1 MRYSFYFWNI
11 FTSIIIIYFYTTC
24 VNDYKIND
32 MLLHPLPRISCGLRR
47 GGDIFLSDVLRRLRL
62 EKRGHA
68 GKRDFLRFIKI
79 SEISITHAG
88 FFILLHITDGWRIYF
103 FLLIYAV
110 GYIIIFLQIPGNI
123 SIFIYLNK
131 FYFYRK

>member
-1 MRYSFYFWNI
+1 MICSYNLYREFSL
-11 FTSIIIIYFYTTC
+11 IYGAAGIYLD
-24 VNDYKIND
+24 N
-32 MLLHPLPRISCGLRR
+32 LLP
-47 GGDIFLSDVLRRLRL
+47 DVLRRLRS

-79 SEISITHAG
+79 SEISITRAG

-110 GYIIIFLQIPGNI
+110 
-123 SIFIYLNK
+123 
-131 FYFYRK
+131 